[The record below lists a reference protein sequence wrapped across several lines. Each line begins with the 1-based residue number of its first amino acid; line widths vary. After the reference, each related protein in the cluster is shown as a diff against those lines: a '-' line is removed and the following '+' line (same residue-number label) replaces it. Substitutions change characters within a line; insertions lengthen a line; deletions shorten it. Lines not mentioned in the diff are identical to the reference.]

1 MCYGFPVDINSVLFL
16 IYLLQDS
23 FIVPC
28 RYACFLTSIKVN
40 VSHHQC
46 QAHMAHTC
54 VQSALILPRTTHRQ
68 TQTHTHTHTQSDTQ
82 THTHTHTHSDSTHT
96 HTPTHSLTHT
106 TLVTGTRMNS
116 IT

>member
-40 VSHHQC
+40 VSHHMC

-54 VQSALILPRTTHRQ
+54 VQSALILPRTTH
-68 TQTHTHTHTQSDTQ
+68 TQTHTHTQRHTHR
-82 THTHTHTHSDSTHT
+82 HTHTHTCRHTHTQAHTRKHT
-96 HTPTHSLTHT
+96 HTPNTPH
-106 TLVTGTRMNS
+106 
-116 IT
+116 